1 MDAPQQSIAPTI
13 EERLLSA
20 LAHLSALLMGPGLA
34 LPMLFWSEYR
44 RKSKY
49 LSFQSLQALVYQTVG
64 YTIWLLVYLL
74 VFVLF
79 FVGVIVLAGL
89 FPQADEVAVTLGIV
103 LYVLA
108 AVFVPLGVYLLLPVV
123 GALACALGRDFR
135 YPFMGGVAASL
146 NGEAGSGWF
155 EAGREERWVAAAG
168 HFSVIIPLWG
178 LVVPILALFT
188 QARRSPYLKFQA
200 LQTLIY
206 QALGTVGVFGAI
218 LLAGGGG
225 LAFIIFVSANP
236 SVESGIIVLAALL
249 LLVVWMLALL
259 LLPLYHIL
267 GQWAGLRT
275 LQGRNYRYPLVWRL
289 AARWATPQEENQ

>member
-1 MDAPQQSIAPTI
+1 MDASQQLVAPTT

-34 LPMLFWSEYR
+34 LPILFWSEYR

-64 YTIWLLVYLL
+64 YTLWFLVYLL

-79 FVGVIVLAGL
+79 FVGLIVLAGL
-89 FPQADEVAVTLGIV
+89 FPQVDEAAVALGIV

-123 GALACALGRDFR
+123 GALGCALGRDFR
-135 YPFMGGVAASL
+135 YPFMGRLAASL

-155 EAGREERWVAAAG
+155 EAEREERWVAAAG
-168 HFSVIIPLWG
+168 HFSVMIPLWG
-178 LVVPILALFT
+178 LSVPVLALFT
-188 QARRSPYLKFQA
+188 QGRGSPYLKFQA

-206 QALGTVGVFGAI
+206 QVLGTVGVFGV
-218 LLAGGGG
+218 LLLTGGVG
-225 LAFIIFVSANP
+225 LAFLIFVSVNP
-236 SVESGIIVLAALL
+236 AVENGMVVLAALL
-249 LLVVWMLALL
+249 FLVVWMLALL

-267 GQWAGLRT
+267 GQWAGVRT
-275 LQGRNYRYPLVWRL
+275 LQGHNYRYPLVWRL